1 MSAAAINRQAGT
13 RPSISMRPG
22 IRSSKPMILPKDGVG
37 VTSTKSCSIFRIGR
51 RRAWVRYPDITEV
64 KSDGAKEGPC
74 DGSGEYVSLLQSW
87 RVRRHLL
94 RRADMSWFLNPM
106 SGKRRPIGWHRPTS
120 STRRPTSSGSARHDI
135 IFKTLR
141 PTTGIVSSCRPIS
154 AGHRLPRPTR
164 YARYQ
169 ARPLSALFYPS
180 FGSLNLQAVRF
191 SFAPY
196 AMRDYAYG

>member
-1 MSAAAINRQAGT
+1 MG
-13 RPSISMRPG
+13 
-22 IRSSKPMILPKDGVG
+22 LVL
-37 VTSTKSCSIFRIGR
+37 R
-51 RRAWVRYPDITEV
+51 RRSHVRSFGSADAASG
-64 KSDGAKEGPC
+64 SDTPILLRSKVMVRRKGPC

-87 RVRRHLL
+87 RVRRPLL
-94 RRADMSWFLNPM
+94 RQAAMSWFLNPM

-135 IFKTLR
+135 IFRTLR

-169 ARPLSALFYPS
+169 APPVSALFYPS

-196 AMRDYAYG
+196 AMRDCAYG